1 MPRLARYVS
10 NAGEIAV
17 DALLQC
23 HSLELLS
30 DLEFLSLVEGKL
42 LSNRALRVR
51 QNIVYNK
58 GDGKQINRFGK
69 LQVYLDSDIVNVNVN
84 GVWEPLSL
92 DEVARRAGK
101 GTSPSSK
108 QYRVAL

>member
-42 LSNRALRVR
+42 LSNRASRVR

-84 GVWEPLSL
+84 GVWEPL
-92 DEVARRAGK
+92 
-101 GTSPSSK
+101 
-108 QYRVAL
+108 